1 MALGLGNY
9 LYELEV
15 KGGNANFNFW
25 DSEDADNTAE
35 VTVNEKDFGGF
46 SADSRQV
53 AEIAFSQVSKTLN
66 DKRDARI
73 KREAAERLEADMDEK
88 ARAREAS
95 EDFLNH
101 AQEGAVQPA
110 KVEDDGTRVYNTG
123 APARDDASAQDS
135 SSDNSDN
142 SSNKKSK

>member
-1 MALGLGNY
+1 MAIGLGNF
-9 LYELEV
+9 LYNLEV
-15 KGGNANFNFW
+15 KDGSANFSFY
-25 DSEDADNTAE
+25 DPDDADNTAE
-35 VTVNEKDFGGF
+35 TSVSDKDFGDF

-73 KREAAERLEADMDEK
+73 KKETAKAVETDMDEK
-88 ARAREAS
+88 ARQREAS
-95 EDFLNH
+95 EDFLNN
-101 AQEGAVQPA
+101 ANDVAVAPA

-123 APARDDASAQDS
+123 EPADNGSDS
-135 SSDNSDN
+135 SDN